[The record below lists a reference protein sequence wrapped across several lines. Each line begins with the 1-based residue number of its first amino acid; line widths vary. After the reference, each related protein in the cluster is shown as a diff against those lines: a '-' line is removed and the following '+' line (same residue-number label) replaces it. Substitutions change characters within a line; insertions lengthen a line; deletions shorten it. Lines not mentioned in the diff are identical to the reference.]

1 MGARPRRRTWLRA
14 AGAIAATQLAAACGF
29 QLRRAAQFQF
39 KTLYAG
45 FPPGSPTDGAFRRQM
60 RVNDGV
66 ALVARPDAAEVR
78 LEVLHEFREKEIV
91 GFSSTGRPREY
102 QLRLTF
108 AFRLTDQ
115 GGEELIP
122 PTQLLLRRELT
133 TTDEQL
139 IAKEQE
145 EADLFRRMHA
155 DLAEQ
160 LVLRLAAVR
169 R

>member
-1 MGARPRRRTWLRA
+1 M
-14 AGAIAATQLAAACGF
+14 AGAIAAAQFAAACGF

-39 KTLYAG
+39 RTIYVG
-45 FPPGSPTDGAFRRQM
+45 FPPGSLTHVEFNRQM

-66 ALVARPDAAEVR
+66 ALVDRPEAAEVR
-78 LEVLHEFREKEIV
+78 LEVLQEFREKETV
-91 GFSSTGRPREY
+91 SFSSTGRPREY

-108 AFRLTDQ
+108 AFRLTDRE
-115 GGEELIP
+115 GDELIP
-122 PTQLLLRRELT
+122 PTQLLLRREIT
-133 TTDEQL
+133 TTDDQL

-145 EADLFRRMHA
+145 EAGLFRRMHA